1 MASPSTTARWNTPT
15 IGFQPSSQHMR
26 QTRLIL
32 AFALTTGVAATLS
45 AQPQLRPAP
54 SSRATS
60 EVVLSY
66 PNEQA
71 PPGAQ
76 PVSIKLDYGQ
86 PHLRGR
92 TLHTDSLVPY
102 DKPWR
107 TGANNP
113 TTLTTGIEIVLGG
126 ATLPAGT
133 YVLYTI
139 PSRTAPWKLIV
150 QKSAGQTADYDAQ
163 HDVARVDLRRQTLPT
178 PVESLTMWLV
188 PSTAAGKARGELRLA
203 WGNSMLSTDWSLK

>member
-1 MASPSTTARWNTPT
+1 
-15 IGFQPSSQHMR
+15 MR
-26 QTRLIL
+26 QPRLL
-32 AFALTTGVAATLS
+32 FALALTAGGAATLS

-54 SSRATS
+54 SGRATS
-60 EVVLSY
+60 EVVLNY

-71 PPGAQ
+71 PAGAQ

-126 ATLPAGT
+126 ATLAPGT

-139 PSRTAPWKLIV
+139 PSRTAAWKLIV

-163 HDVARVDLRRQTLPT
+163 HDVARVDLRRQALSA

-188 PSTAAGKARGELRLA
+188 PSTAPGKARGELRLA